1 MVPIS
6 RFLKSWRSAGRSEKK
21 RLMAFFDEVFVP
33 FRDFNYQIFL
43 AIGDALAGK
52 PRFQA

>member
-1 MVPIS
+1 M
-6 RFLKSWRSAGRSEKK
+6 

-43 AIGDALAGK
+43 AIRDALAGK
-52 PRFQA
+52 SRFQAQSRGFI